1 MKILLIAG
9 HGNGDPGAVGN
20 GYKESE
26 LTREV
31 VSLVKPFLSR
41 FDGVTVDIAD
51 PSKNW
56 YDYICK
62 KGNTF
67 NFRSYDYV
75 LEVHFNAGVGDTTGN
90 GKTTG
95 TEIYITTIEKGATV
109 EENILN
115 GIVLLGFKNRGVK
128 RKNWTLINHIK
139 KQGVSAALLEVCF
152 IDDKDDMKLYS
163 ANVDEIASAIA
174 NGIKKGF
181 GLKEKVAQSTEL
193 TSVNDI
199 VWELANRG
207 IISDKSLWLKKLEE
221 DKNAYWLAR
230 KCANYIVLFK
240 TKKNVE

>member
-1 MKILLIAG
+1 MKILLIPG

-20 GYKESE
+20 GYKEAD

-31 VSLVKPFLSR
+31 VSLVKPYLSR
-41 FDGVTVDIAD
+41 FEGVTVDIAD

-75 LEVHFNAGVGDTTGN
+75 LEVHFNAGVGDTNGN

-95 TEIYITTIEKGATV
+95 TEIFVTTTEKGVTV
-109 EENILN
+109 EENILSN
-115 GIVLLGFKNRGVK
+115 IVSLGFKNRGVK
-128 RKNWTLINHIK
+128 RKNWALINHIK

-152 IDDKDDMKLYS
+152 IDDKDDMKLY
-163 ANVDEIASAIA
+163 ATHVDDVATAIA
-174 NGIKKGF
+174 NGISTGF
-181 GLKEKVAQSTEL
+181 GLTEKTTKTTSTEL

-207 IISDKSLWLKKLEE
+207 IISDKDLWLKKLEE

-230 KCANYIVLFK
+230 KCANYIN
-240 TKKNVE
+240 TH